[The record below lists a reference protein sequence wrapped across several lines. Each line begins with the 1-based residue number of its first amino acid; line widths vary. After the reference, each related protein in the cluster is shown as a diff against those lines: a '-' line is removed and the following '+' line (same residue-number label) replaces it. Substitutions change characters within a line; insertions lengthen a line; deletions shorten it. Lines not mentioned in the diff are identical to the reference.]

1 MLLSSNAAKF
11 RSALSLLFERAC
23 LVSRSPAPFEIIS
36 SNQAHRNCELSASNL
51 IQLPICFRYSLGLF
65 YMFAEPHQW
74 APMGCVYSQSIYTGK
89 LDYNPQMAAA
99 GHSSR
104 QREKA
109 YDIRLALGRR
119 PTRFSIPGG

>member
-74 APMGCVYSQSIYTGK
+74 APMGTNGMCLFTVHIYWE
-89 LDYNPQMAAA
+89 A
-99 GHSSR
+99 
-104 QREKA
+104 
-109 YDIRLALGRR
+109 RL
-119 PTRFSIPGG
+119 